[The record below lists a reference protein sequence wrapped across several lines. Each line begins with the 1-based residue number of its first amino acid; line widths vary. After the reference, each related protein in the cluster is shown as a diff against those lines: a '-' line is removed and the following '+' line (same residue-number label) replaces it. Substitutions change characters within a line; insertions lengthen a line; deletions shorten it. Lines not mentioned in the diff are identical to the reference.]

1 MAIGANQREV
11 RLDVSVIVDLLD
23 VRLKWGNKIV
33 GASFQAG
40 RSGGEDVIIFLV
52 EKSDDPPQD

>member
-11 RLDVSVIVDLLD
+11 RLDVSVITDLLD
-23 VRLKWGNKIV
+23 VRLRSGDRIV

-40 RSGGEDVIIFLV
+40 RSGEEGSVTFLV
-52 EKSDDPPQD
+52 EKTDGPSKD